1 MVGDL
6 STWGNKLGAESCLVT
21 EKLLV
26 ITVATAET
34 RGIPAFPA
42 VSGVFQLHCAGE
54 GENTLPGPSKGSGW
68 RLDPHPEWAKRAG
81 CLGPPV
87 RPGKGDEPTWPPS

>member
-6 STWGNKLGAESCLVT
+6 STWGSKLGAESCLVT

-26 ITVATAET
+26 ITVASGD

-42 VSGVFQLHCAGE
+42 VTEFFST
-54 GENTLPGPSKGSGW
+54 TLCG
-68 RLDPHPEWAKRAG
+68 
-81 CLGPPV
+81 
-87 RPGKGDEPTWPPS
+87 